1 MKHTK
6 RGYVVSPDLAPVQG
20 PCAVCKR
27 TVDRGSFCCGCGRF
41 VCWTHG
47 EPPTLLTRLGN
58 PLTFAPHTV
67 ADHTCGEAT
76 RAA

>member
-1 MKHTK
+1 MHA
-6 RGYVVSPDLAPVQG
+6 VAPELAPLAG
-20 PCAVCKR
+20 DCSVCGLL
-27 TVDRGSFCCGCGRF
+27 VDRSSFCCGCGHF

-47 EPPTLLTRLGN
+47 EPPALCSKSGSQRPFT
-58 PLTFAPHTV
+58 PHAL